1 MQIAKFF
8 QSVTS
13 DGHLPIGV
21 LIFLVGTFV
30 YLFKGLTGDY
40 VALTAAVLAFLG
52 GHEYL
57 QPDPPVPGAK

>member
-1 MQIAKFF
+1 MQVAKFF

-21 LIFLVGTFV
+21 LIFVIATLV
-30 YLFKGLTGDY
+30 YIFKGVNGDY
-40 VALTAAVLAFLG
+40 VAITAAVLAFLG

-57 QPDPPVPGAK
+57 QPDPPASGGK